1 MSASATVIANTKTVI
16 TNGPNSASL
25 ALAARA
31 AGPIMDYQGNMNALL
46 LYFEES
52 DVLLKQIKTDTD
64 SGDTANLALINKV
77 LAALEGTST
86 PSTTYITDIKTVYTN
101 GPSVATKTLAI
112 APAGPIMDYLGNV
125 KAVQRKL
132 EEAAV
137 LIGRILTDTDSSDS
151 ANLTLLQNI
160 NAGLV

>member
-1 MSASATVIANTKTVI
+1 MAASTTVIANTKTVI
-16 TNGPNSASL
+16 SNGPNAASL

-31 AGPIMDYQGNMNALL
+31 QGPIMDYQGNMNALL
-46 LYFEES
+46 LHFEEA
-52 DVLLKQIKTDTD
+52 DVLLKSIKTDTD

-86 PSTTYITDIKTVYTN
+86 PSNTYIADMKTVYTN
-101 GPSVATKTLAI
+101 GPGAASKALAS

-125 KAVQRKL
+125 NAVILKL
-132 EEAAV
+132 EEAQV
-137 LIGRILTDTDSSDS
+137 LIGRIISVTDASDS

-160 NAGLV
+160 NTGLV